1 MVIGG
6 VNQTIIEE
14 DINAIDD
21 GEDGVEDHMYNS
33 VMVDNIG
40 AGAIGGYGDCFDG
53 SMLDRTTDQTTPS
66 RKRAA
71 LNTGAQTQR
80 NTVLHQD

>member
-21 GEDGVEDHMYNS
+21 GEDGIEPHMYNS
-33 VMVDNIG
+33 VMVDPKG
-40 AGAIGGYGDCFDG
+40 QGMGDHLEEPT
-53 SMLDRTTDQTTPS
+53 LDKSAFATKLPP
-66 RKRAA
+66 
-71 LNTGAQTQR
+71 
-80 NTVLHQD
+80 TVNKI